1 MYASS
6 ALFRKLDILVIDD
19 DPATIGMVREAIR
32 GLGAGNL
39 AHGCHMGGD
48 ALNLAVDRDWQYEVG
63 LDLVI
68 VDMRLP
74 DMSGIR
80 VVDAFH
86 EHCPG
91 LPVLVFTSVAE
102 EQQVLEAARAR
113 VRGYLLKDDDE
124 ISMPEVIMQ
133 TLQGDCLFSRELL
146 GYPLVAKV
154 MADGNK
160 RLGLTMREWQLLDL
174 FYQGSSY
181 SEAARHMGISTTT
194 VQSHVKNAYYKLGVT
209 TRSQALAKIMRL
221 RRMKLN

>member
-1 MYASS
+1 MYAHS
-6 ALFRKLDILVIDD
+6 ALFRKLDILIVNE
-19 DPATIGMVREAIR
+19 DPAIIGMVREAIW
-32 GLGAGNL
+32 GLGPGNL

-74 DMSGIR
+74 DMSGLR

-102 EQQVLEAARAR
+102 EQPVQEAVRAR
-113 VRGYLLKDDDE
+113 VRGYLLKEDE
-124 ISMPEVIMQ
+124 ETPLPEAIMQ
-133 TLQGDCLFSRELL
+133 ILQGDCLFSRDLL
-146 GYPLVAKV
+146 GYPLVAEV
-154 MADGNK
+154 MADGDK
-160 RLGLTMREWQLLDL
+160 RLGLTLREWQLLDL

-181 SEAARHMGISTTT
+181 SEAARHMGISTAT
-194 VQSHVKNAYYKLGVT
+194 VQSHVKNAYLKLGVT
-209 TRSQALAKIMRL
+209 MRSQALAKIMRL
-221 RRMKLN
+221 RRMRLG